1 MRLARLRELAESL
14 DVDAVVITSAMNVF
28 YYTKLPR
35 PYGSVI
41 LYRRGDGAT
50 LYVPGLD
57 YWRAKDSVG
66 DAEIIPYSKYELE
79 AVEEEAPKV
88 VRSLTEEL
96 VKQVEGLKLVGID
109 AVTPLANQ
117 VIKKIEGRVGYL
129 DASKAILEQRK
140 IKTPDEVAAMEE
152 ALRITEEAL
161 KQALS
166 RLEPGMREYELA
178 AILEEGM
185 RARGADWYAFET
197 IVAAGPNG
205 AYPHAVPTAREIVA
219 GEPVIVDMG
228 AIYGGYC
235 ADMTRTIY
243 VGRPPREVREVV
255 EAVAKAA
262 EEAED
267 VAGPGV
273 TAEEVDRAAREYLR
287 RAGLGK
293 YFIHSTGHGVGVEV
307 HEPPRIAPGVKEEL
321 RPGMV
326 FTIEPG
332 VYLHGRFGVRIEDM
346 VLITESGAK
355 VLNRIP
361 KIIEQ

>member
-1 MRLARLRELAESL
+1 MRISRLKDLAESSG
-14 DVDAVVITSAMNVF
+14 VEAIIITSPANVF
-28 YYTKLPR
+28 YYSKLPR
-35 PYGSVI
+35 PYGAVI
-41 LYRRGDGAT
+41 LYMRGSGAT
-50 LYVPGLD
+50 IYVPGLD
-57 YWRAKDSVG
+57 YWRARDNVG
-66 DAEIIPYSKYELE
+66 DAEVIPYSKYRLE
-79 AVEEEAPKV
+79 AVEEEAPRV
-88 VRSLTEEL
+88 VRSLTEEIVNQ
-96 VKQVEGLKLVGID
+96 VKDLKLVGID
-109 AVTPLANQ
+109 AGTRLATQ
-117 VIKKIEGRVGYL
+117 IIKKIEGDIGYL
-129 DASKAILEQRK
+129 DISNAVLEQRK
-140 IKTPDEVAAMEE
+140 IKTPDEIAAMEE

-161 KQALS
+161 THALTQ
-166 RLEPGMREYELA
+166 LKPGMREYELA

-205 AYPHAVPTAREIVA
+205 AYPHAVPTAREIVK
-219 GEPVIVDMG
+219 GEPVVVDMG
-228 AIYGGYC
+228 AFYGGYC
-235 ADMTRTIY
+235 ADMTRTVY
-243 VGRPPREVREVV
+243 TGKPPKEVRRAI

-267 VAGPGV
+267 TAGPGV

-307 HEPPRIAPGVKEEL
+307 HEPPRIAPEVKEEL

-332 VYLHGRFGVRIEDM
+332 VYLHGRYGVRIEDM
-346 VLITESGAK
+346 VLVTESGAK

-361 KIIEQ
+361 KIFE

>member
-1 MRLARLRELAESL
+1 MRLTRLKELSEAL
-14 DVDAVVITSAMNVF
+14 DADALIVTSAMNVF

-41 LYRRGDGAT
+41 LYRRGGDVA

-57 YWRAKDSVG
+57 YWRVKDSVS
-66 DAEIIPYSKYELE
+66 DAEVVPYSKYPLE
-79 AVEEEAPKV
+79 AVEEEAPRV
-88 VRSLTEEL
+88 VRSLSEEL
-96 VKQVEGLKLVGID
+96 VKQVEGLRLIGID
-109 AVTPLANQ
+109 SVTPLANQ
-117 VIKKIEGRVGYL
+117 VIKKVEGRVGYV
-129 DASKAILEQRK
+129 DASKAIMEQRK
-140 IKTPDEVAAMEE
+140 IKTPDEVATMEE
-152 ALRITEEAL
+152 ALKITEESL
-161 KQALS
+161 KQAIDQL
-166 RLEPGMREYELA
+166 RPGMREYELA

-205 AYPHAVPTAREIVA
+205 AYPHAVPTAREIVN

-228 AIYGGYC
+228 AVYGGYC

-243 VGRPPREVREVV
+243 LGKLPKDMREAL
-255 EAVAKAA
+255 EAVANAA

-267 VAGPGV
+267 VASPGV
-273 TAEEVDRAAREYLR
+273 TAEEVDKAAREYLR
-287 RAGLGK
+287 KAGLGK

-332 VYLHGRFGVRIEDM
+332 VYLHGRFGIRIEDM
-346 VLITESGAK
+346 VLITSSGAR
-355 VLNRIP
+355 VLNRLP
-361 KIIEQ
+361 KIIE

>member
-1 MRLARLRELAESL
+1 MRIARLKNLAESL
-14 DVDAVVITSAMNVF
+14 DVDAVIVTSAMNVF

-41 LYRRGDGAT
+41 LYRRGDSAT

-57 YWRAKDSVG
+57 YWRAKDSVS
-66 DAEIIPYSKYELE
+66 DVEVIPYSKYELE

-96 VKQVEGLKLVGID
+96 VKQVEGLKLIGID

-117 VIKKIEGRVGYL
+117 IIKKVEGRVGYL
-129 DASKAILEQRK
+129 DASKAMLEQRK
-140 IKTPDEVAAMEE
+140 IKTPDEIATMEE

-161 KQALS
+161 KQALNQ
-166 RLEPGMREYELA
+166 LEPGMREYELA
-178 AILEEGM
+178 AVLEEGM

-228 AIYGGYC
+228 AIYGGYR

-243 VGRPPREVREVV
+243 VGRLPKEVREVI

-262 EEAED
+262 EAAED
-267 VAGPGV
+267 VAAPGV

-287 RAGLGK
+287 KAGLGK
-293 YFIHSTGHGVGVEV
+293 YFIHSTGHGVGIEV
-307 HEPPRIAPGVKEEL
+307 HEPPRIAPGVKDEL
-321 RPGMV
+321 KPGMV
-326 FTIEPG
+326 FTVEPG

-346 VLITESGAK
+346 VLVTESGTRI
-355 VLNRIP
+355 LNKLP
-361 KIIEQ
+361 KIIE

>member
-1 MRLARLRELAESL
+1 MRISRLRELAESL
-14 DVDAVVITSAMNVF
+14 GTEAVIVTSPANVF
-28 YYTKLPR
+28 YYSKLPR
-35 PYGSVI
+35 PYGTVI
-41 LYRRGDGAT
+41 LYMRGSGVT

-57 YWRAKDSVG
+57 YWRVKDSVR
-66 DAEIIPYSKYELE
+66 DAEVIPYSKYELG
-79 AVEEEAPKV
+79 AVEEEAPRV

-96 VKQVEGLKLVGID
+96 VKQVEGLRLVGIE
-109 AVTPLANQ
+109 AGTQLAAQ
-117 VIKKIEGRVGYL
+117 VIKKIEGKVGYL
-129 DASKAILEQRK
+129 DVSKAVLEQRK
-140 IKTPDEVAAMEE
+140 IKTPDEVAVMEK

-161 KQALS
+161 RHALTQ
-166 RLEPGMREYELA
+166 LEPGMREYELA
-178 AILEEGM
+178 AILEEGV
-185 RARGADWYAFET
+185 RTRGADWYAFET

-219 GEPVIVDMG
+219 GEPVVVDMG

-235 ADMTRTIY
+235 ADMTRTIHAE
-243 VGRPPREVREVV
+243 RPPREVREAI
-255 EAVAKAA
+255 EAVAGAA
-262 EEAED
+262 EAAED
-267 VAGPGV
+267 AAGPGV
-273 TAEEVDRAAREYLR
+273 TAEEIDKAAREYLR

-332 VYLHGRFGVRIEDM
+332 IYLHGRFGVRIEDM

-355 VLNRIP
+355 ILNRLP
-361 KIIEQ
+361 KIIE